1 MQGTYDISASYED
14 NYQKGPAIPV
24 TPKERNISST
34 KNFLGFPVNSCLGV
48 PAGPLLNANWILAYS
63 ALGFDLLVYKTVRTV
78 ATPSHPNPNCIFLKR
93 KELITEQD
101 FGTPLTATTKPPA
114 SIDEISITNSFG
126 MPSRDPTIWQEDIQ
140 KAKRG
145 IRSGQVLIVSVVG
158 TPEEA
163 SCGSLSL
170 ADDYAKGARLAVS
183 AGADIIEIN
192 LSCPNVATGEGSI
205 FTDPCVSSTISKVV
219 KKEIGSVPLIIKIGY
234 LLNEETLAAM
244 VKSNAPYIDAISGLN
259 TLSFEVINAD
269 GTNALPGR
277 LRSGVC
283 GSAIRG
289 CAMQQA
295 NRLVVLREKEKYDFA
310 IVGVGG
316 VMTTDHVRQFLN
328 LGIDAVMSATG
339 AMWNPQM
346 AYQYW
351 QENNPLH
358 PPAGGSIPGRHG
370 APLVRGNLLK

>member
-24 TPKERNISST
+24 APPERNVSATQS
-34 KNFLGFPVNSCLGV
+34 FLGFQVNSCLGV

-78 ATPSHPNPNCIFLKR
+78 ATPSHPHPNCIFLETKSLL
-93 KELITEQD
+93 KEEE
-101 FGTPLTATTKPPA
+101 FGNRLTATTEPPS

-126 MPSRDPTIWQEDIQ
+126 MPSRDPKIWQEDIQ

-158 TPEEA
+158 SPARASAPGEA
-163 SCGSLSL
+163 GCGSLSL
-170 ADDYAKGARLAVS
+170 ADDYAKGASIAVN

-205 FTDPCVSSTISKVV
+205 FTDPSVSSTISKAV
-219 KKEIGSVPLIIKIGY
+219 KKAIGAVPLIIKIGY

-244 VKSNAPYIDAISGLN
+244 VKSNAPYIAAISGLN

-269 GTNALPGR
+269 GTSALPGR

-295 NRLVVLREKEKYDFA
+295 RRLVALRQKGKYDFA

-316 VMTTDHVRQFLN
+316 VMTTDHIRQFLN

-351 QENNPLH
+351 KEGKHL
-358 PPAGGSIPGRHG
+358 
-370 APLVRGNLLK
+370 